1 VNLAA
6 TRLMQTGVLNQPG
19 SVWATAF
26 AAAVAFMGIGLV
38 DPILPSIARGLQASP
53 WQVEMLFTSYIVVMA
68 GAMFLTGMIATRFG
82 AKKTMLAG
90 LLLVIVFS
98 ALSGLSGSIAMLAG
112 MRGGWGLGNA
122 LFVATAL
129 SIIVGAAAGGL
140 GNAITL
146 YEAALGL
153 GISSGPLLGAVLG
166 SMSWR
171 YPFFGTAA
179 LMAVAFI
186 LTSTLVKDSGVPE
199 QRGSA
204 RDTLRALKDPG
215 LLTLAM
221 GGLLY
226 SFGFFVLL
234 AYTPLLLGLSAREIG
249 LIFFGW
255 GLLVAITSVFAAPWL
270 RWRFG
275 PTRVILG
282 VLVLFAV
289 DLAVMTAGPRSVLPA
304 TVIASGA
311 LLGVNNALFT
321 SLAME
326 VSTVT
331 RSVASAG
338 YNFLRW
344 AGAAVAPVLAGF
356 LAVAVSPRFPF
367 LLASLSVVGSAILI
381 WARRSHVTRGLR
393 QTSAGHSVPLTGGA
407 PQAARR

>member
-1 VNLAA
+1 
-6 TRLMQTGVLNQPG
+6 
-19 SVWATAF
+19 
-26 AAAVAFMGIGLV
+26 MGIGLV
-38 DPILPSIARGLQASP
+38 DPILPSIARGLRASP

-68 GAMFLTGMIATRFG
+68 AAMFVTGMIATRFG

-90 LLLVIVFS
+90 LLLVVVFAS
-98 ALSGLSGSIAMLAG
+98 LSGLSGSIGVLAS

-129 SIIVGAAAGGL
+129 SIIVGAASGGL

-153 GISSGPLLGAVLG
+153 GISSGPLLGAALG

-179 LMAVAFI
+179 LMALAFI
-186 LTSTLVKDSGVPE
+186 LTATLVRETGLPE

-204 RDTLRALKDPG
+204 RDTLKALRDPG
-215 LLTLAM
+215 LLTLAL
-221 GGLLY
+221 GGMLY

-234 AYTPLLLGLSAREIG
+234 AYTPLLLGLSAEEIG

-255 GLLVAITSVFAAPWL
+255 GVLVALTSVFLAPWL
-270 RWRFG
+270 RARFG
-275 PTRVILG
+275 PTPVVLAVLG
-282 VLVLFAV
+282 LFAL
-289 DLAVMTAGPRSVLPA
+289 DLAGMTVGPRQALPA
-304 TVIASGA
+304 LVIVSGA
-311 LLGVNNALFT
+311 LLGINNALFT

-356 LAVAVSPRFPF
+356 LAVAISPRFPF
-367 LLASLSVVGSAILI
+367 LVATASVAASAAMI
-381 WARRSHVTRGLR
+381 WTRRAHVHRGLNHNR
-393 QTSAGHSVPLTGGA
+393 ARLEQAPNTGPAAAQSTPSA
-407 PQAARR
+407 

>member
-1 VNLAA
+1 VSFGTRAAKRGGLLA
-6 TRLMQTGVLNQPG
+6 QPG

-38 DPILPSIARGLQASP
+38 DPILPSIARGLNASP

-68 GAMFLTGMIATRFG
+68 GAMFLTGMVATRIG

-90 LLLVIVFS
+90 LLLVVVFS
-98 ALSGLSGSIAMLAG
+98 ALSGLSGSIAMLAS

-153 GISSGPLLGAVLG
+153 GISSGPLLGAALG

-186 LTSTLVKDSGVPE
+186 LTSTLVRESGMPE

-234 AYTPLLLGLSAREIG
+234 AYTPLLLGISAREIG

-255 GLLVAITSVFAAPWL
+255 GILVAITSVFVAPWL
-270 RWRFG
+270 RARYG
-275 PTRVILG
+275 PTHVVLG
-282 VLVLFAV
+282 VLVLFAL
-289 DLAVMTAGPRSVLPA
+289 DLALMTAGPRSILPA

-344 AGAAVAPVLAGF
+344 AGAAVAPVLSGL

-367 LLASLSVVGSAILI
+367 LLAALSVAGSAALI
-381 WARRSHVTRGLR
+381 WLRRAHVTRGLLR
-393 QTSAGHSVPLTGGA
+393 SSAAHA
-407 PQAARR
+407 EAA

>member
-1 VNLAA
+1 VSSSRGAA
-6 TRLMQTGVLNQPG
+6 RPGALLNQPG

-38 DPILPSIARGLQASP
+38 DPILPSIARGLNASP

-68 GAMFLTGMIATRFG
+68 GAMFLTGMVATRIG

-153 GISSGPLLGAVLG
+153 GISSGPLLGAALG

-186 LTSTLVKDSGVPE
+186 LTSTLVRESGMPE

-234 AYTPLLLGLSAREIG
+234 AYTPLLLGISAREIG

-255 GLLVAITSVFAAPWL
+255 GILVAITSVFVAPWL
-270 RWRFG
+270 RARYG
-275 PTRVILG
+275 PTHVVLG
-282 VLVLFAV
+282 VLVLFAL
-289 DLAVMTAGPRSVLPA
+289 DLALMTTGPRSILPA

-344 AGAAVAPVLAGF
+344 AGAAAAPVLSGF

-367 LLASLSVVGSAILI
+367 LLAALSVAGSAALI
-381 WARRSHVTRGLR
+381 WVRRAHVTHGLR
-393 QTSAGHSVPLTGGA
+393 HSSAAHA
-407 PQAARR
+407 EAA

>member
-1 VNLAA
+1 VKAA
-6 TRLMQTGVLNQPG
+6 TRGGLLNQPG

-38 DPILPSIARGLQASP
+38 DPILPSIARGLNASP

-68 GAMFLTGMIATRFG
+68 GAMFLTGMVATRIG

-90 LLLVIVFS
+90 LLLVVVFS
-98 ALSGLSGSIAMLAG
+98 GLSGLSGSIAMLAS

-153 GISSGPLLGAVLG
+153 GISSGPLLGAALG

-186 LTSTLVKDSGVPE
+186 LTSTLVKESGMPE

-204 RDTLRALKDPG
+204 GDTLRALKDPG

-234 AYTPLLLGLSAREIG
+234 AYTPLLLGISAREIG

-255 GLLVAITSVFAAPWL
+255 GILVAITSVFIAPWL
-270 RWRFG
+270 RARYG
-275 PTRVILG
+275 PTRVVLG
-282 VLVLFAV
+282 VLVLFAL
-289 DLAVMTAGPRSVLPA
+289 DLALMTTGPRSVLPA

-326 VSTVT
+326 ISTVT

-344 AGAAVAPVLAGF
+344 AGAAVAPVLSGF

-367 LLASLSVVGSAILI
+367 LLAALSVAASAALI
-381 WARRSHVTRGLR
+381 WVRRAHVTRGLR
-393 QTSAGHSVPLTGGA
+393 RSSAAHA
-407 PQAARR
+407 EAA

>member
-1 VNLAA
+1 
-6 TRLMQTGVLNQPG
+6 
-19 SVWATAF
+19 
-26 AAAVAFMGIGLV
+26 VAFMGIGLV
-38 DPILPSIARGLQASP
+38 DPILPSIARGLHASP

-68 GAMFLTGMIATRFG
+68 GAMFLTGMVATRIG

-90 LLLVIVFS
+90 LLLVVVFS

-129 SIIVGAAAGGL
+129 SIIVGAASGGL

-153 GISSGPLLGAVLG
+153 GISSGPLLGAALG

-186 LTSTLVKDSGVPE
+186 LTSTLVKESGMPE

-234 AYTPLLLGLSAREIG
+234 AYTPLLLGISAREIG
-249 LIFFGW
+249 VIFFGW
-255 GLLVAITSVFAAPWL
+255 GILVAITSVFVAPWL
-270 RWRFG
+270 RARYG
-275 PTRVILG
+275 PTRVVLG
-282 VLVLFAV
+282 VLVLFAL
-289 DLAVMTAGPRSVLPA
+289 DLALMTAGPRSILPA

-344 AGAAVAPVLAGF
+344 AGAAVAPVLSGF

-367 LLASLSVVGSAILI
+367 LLAAFSVAGSAALI
-381 WARRSHVTRGLR
+381 WVRRAHVTRGLR
-393 QTSAGHSVPLTGGA
+393 RSSAAHA
-407 PQAARR
+407 EAA